1 MTVVELAR
9 VDSRRLLLIDSEF
22 LSVYCEH
29 LDDSLVRA
37 VACSYPN
44 LVWCLDV
51 LARGSVDENV

>member
-9 VDSRRLLLIDSEF
+9 IDSRRLLLIDGCF

-29 LDDSLVRA
+29 LDDSLVRS
-37 VACSYPN
+37 VACSYEN
-44 LVWCLDV
+44 LTWCLLV